1 MTAITTPQDREAA
14 LNQLL
19 RQAPAKPTR
28 HEHSYEDDI
37 DILWEINKRN
47 IHLEI
52 FPGQTKGQWLSYQR
66 EEPLTILTSLQTIN
80 LAEPATWQPLFQA
93 LR

>member
-1 MTAITTPQDREAA
+1 MTAITAPLDREAA

-19 RQAPAKPTR
+19 GQAPAEPTR

-37 DILWEINKRN
+37 DILWEIDERN

-52 FPGQTKGQWLSYQR
+52 FPGQTSGRWLSYQR
-66 EEPLTILTSLQTIN
+66 AEPMKILTSFQAIN
-80 LAEPATWQPLFQA
+80 LAEPKTWQTLFQA
-93 LR
+93 LK